1 MINPAPALAV
11 ALTPCPH
18 GALPTSLL
26 PRAVAGAGPTQR
38 RRWAKADMAYLQAHY
53 GHIPATRIAASL
65 GRTVDAIH
73 RRAWEWGLETTQE
86 QRNRL
91 MRGART

>member
-1 MINPAPALAV
+1 
-11 ALTPCPH
+11 
-18 GALPTSLL
+18 
-26 PRAVAGAGPTQR
+26 
-38 RRWAKADMAYLQAHY
+38 MAYLQAHY

-86 QRNRL
+86 QRNSL
-91 MRGART
+91 MKGARA

>member
-1 MINPAPALAV
+1 M
-11 ALTPCPH
+11 TP
-18 GALPTSLL
+18 
-26 PRAVAGAGPTQR
+26 R
-38 RRWAKADMAYLQAHY
+38 RRWTRSDMQALRQNY
-53 GHIPATRIAASL
+53 GQVPATRIAASL

-86 QRNRL
+86 QRTRL

>member
-1 MINPAPALAV
+1 M
-11 ALTPCPH
+11 T
-18 GALPTSLL
+18 T
-26 PRAVAGAGPTQR
+26 R
-38 RRWAKADMAYLQAHY
+38 RRWTRPEMQALRQQY
-53 GHIPATRIAASL
+53 GQVPATRIAASL

-91 MRGART
+91 MKGAR